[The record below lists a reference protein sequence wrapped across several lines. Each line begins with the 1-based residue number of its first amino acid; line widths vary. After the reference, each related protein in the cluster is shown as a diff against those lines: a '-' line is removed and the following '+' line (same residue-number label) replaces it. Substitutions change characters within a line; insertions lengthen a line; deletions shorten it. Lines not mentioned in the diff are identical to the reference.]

1 MDNGQLTTEERDA
14 ALCYLRYG
22 RMRDVASCIEVKP
35 LGPGWLAR
43 TIAEA
48 LKPFNGTPSP
58 E

>member
-14 ALCYLRYG
+14 ALAYLRYG
-22 RMRDVASCIEVKP
+22 RKSNGVAYIEGSP
-35 LGPGWLAR
+35 LKPGWLAR

>member
-22 RMRDVASCIEVKP
+22 RMWDVVSNIEVRP
-35 LGPGWLAR
+35 LEPGWLAR

-48 LKPFNGTPSP
+48 LKSFNGTPAP